1 MNDLWAGVS
10 KVWASYKQPLR
21 PGEGVAQQMRALLNA
36 DEAEMLLLGVTP
48 EFSRLGRTM
57 TAVDIAPPMIGVV
70 WPGDTETHRA
80 IQGNWLGLPLE
91 NGSVDAVVGDGA
103 LCVVST
109 QAARLKVLS
118 EVARVLRP
126 GGRAAIRLFARPE
139 DPASVD
145 DVVADALAG
154 RVRTTSELMMRL
166 FYAIPRPGPDYL
178 LNYRDVYEIFVSK
191 FQDREPLMKACRFVA
206 DDFRFIDV
214 YQNSESSS
222 SWYPAALAVEEAE
235 EIFSDVRLVP
245 TAGYPQAERCPI
257 LYMAKPKQT

>member
-1 MNDLWAGVS
+1 MNDLWAGVG

-21 PGEGVAQQMRALLNA
+21 PGEGVAQQMRTLLNT
-36 DEAEMLLLGVTP
+36 DEADMLLLGVTP

-57 TAVDIAPPMIGVV
+57 TALDVAPPMIGVV
-70 WPGDTETHRA
+70 WPGDTKTHRA
-80 IQGNWLGLPLE
+80 KQGNWLEMPLDE
-91 NGSVDAVVGDGA
+91 GSVDAVVGDGA

-139 DPASVD
+139 NAGTVD

-154 RVRTTSELMMRL
+154 RVRTTSDLVMRL

-178 LNYRDVYEIFVSK
+178 LNYRDVYEIFESK
-191 FQDREPLMKACRFVA
+191 FPSREPLMKACGFVPE
-206 DDFRFIDV
+206 DFRFIDF
-214 YQNSESSS
+214 YRNSESSS
-222 SWYPAALAVEEAE
+222 SWYPAALAVEEAAE
-235 EIFSDVRLVP
+235 QFSDVRLVP
-245 TAGYPQAERCPI
+245 TTGYPQAERCPI
-257 LYMAKPKQT
+257 LYMAKPKRG